1 MFVAYEYTLTVHLNP
16 HSPAAPLGVGLAAS
30 RAAGGHEEA
39 QDRLGER
46 LAQMELAVGRQLCP
60 VPAHDAP
67 VPQPPAFRHLQ
78 NRLTINLH
86 QRAAVLVAAAIQGIP
101 VVSDGWDRAEQPSE
115 RTRSSDWPTRHSILL
130 RR

>member
-60 VPAHDAP
+60 VPAHDAAI
-67 VPQPPAFRHLQ
+67 PQPPALRHLQ
-78 NRLTINLH
+78 NRLTLDLD
-86 QRAAVLVAAAIQGIP
+86 QRAAVLRIEGLTVGRDAGVA
-101 VVSDGWDRAEQPSE
+101 VDGHVCRAEQNQATGAAE
-115 RTRSSDWPTRHSILL
+115 I
-130 RR
+130 